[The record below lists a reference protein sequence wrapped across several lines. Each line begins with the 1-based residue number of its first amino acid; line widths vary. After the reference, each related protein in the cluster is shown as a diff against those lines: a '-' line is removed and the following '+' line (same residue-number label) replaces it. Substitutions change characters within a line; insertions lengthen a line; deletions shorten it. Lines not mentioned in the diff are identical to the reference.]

1 MKYELFVLQ
10 MKMLKELK
18 ESKED
23 LEREIE
29 DIYYQYGGVHGVRY
43 DKQLSTSNPYSSD
56 ERLLMLSEKLVE
68 PQKELEKIVFAI
80 NQLEPQIMSDLNK
93 LDEDIRNVCELIY
106 FQNKTYDEVGRLVGY
121 STNGLWYRVK
131 KEIQKI

>member
-10 MKMLKELK
+10 MKMLQQLRDVKK
-18 ESKED
+18 D
-23 LEREIE
+23 LEQEIE
-29 DIYYQYGGVHGVRY
+29 NIYYQYGGVHGVRY

-56 ERLLMLSEKLVE
+56 ERLLMLSEKLIE
-68 PQKELEKIVFAI
+68 PQKELEKIIYAI
-80 NQLEPQIMSDLNK
+80 SQIEPQVMKDLDA
-93 LDEDIRNVCELIY
+93 LDDDIRNVCELIY

>member
-10 MKMLKELK
+10 MKMLKELR

-29 DIYYQYGGVHGVRY
+29 DIYYQYGGVHAVRY
-43 DKQLSTSNPYSSD
+43 DKQSGTSNPYSSD
-56 ERLLMLSEKLVE
+56 QRLLALSEKLVE

-106 FQNKTYDEVGRLVGY
+106 LKNKTYDEVGRMVGY
-121 STNGLWYRVK
+121 STNGLWYKVK